1 MATFTAQSRRG
12 YPPVPVT
19 LPAKAPGPWGEAIDY
34 WLKQK
39 NMRQADLVRA
49 SGIDPNTIS
58 SIVRGFNT
66 TTRLLWMIAKALQ
79 VPIDEVLLSPTRRT
93 GSEAQKRMIAEA
105 VELALN
111 AHNHQTAEQLQTMLA
126 EKFLQMRNAEAE
138 KDQESKKTHPRRRKT
153 DRKDDHKKRGR
164 K

>member
-1 MATFTAQSRRG
+1 MASFTHRQRRD

-19 LPAKAPGPWGEAIDY
+19 LPPKAPGPWGEAIDY

-39 NMRQADLVRA
+39 GWRQADLVRA

-66 TTRLLWMIAKALQ
+66 TTRLLWAIAKALQ

-111 AHNHQTAEQLQTMLA
+111 AHNHQTAEQLQDMIA
-126 EKFLQMRNAEAE
+126 EKFTQLRNEATTADAN
-138 KDQESKKTHPRRRKT
+138 KPHPHRRKT
-153 DRKDDHKKRGR
+153 DGKPHDKKRRR